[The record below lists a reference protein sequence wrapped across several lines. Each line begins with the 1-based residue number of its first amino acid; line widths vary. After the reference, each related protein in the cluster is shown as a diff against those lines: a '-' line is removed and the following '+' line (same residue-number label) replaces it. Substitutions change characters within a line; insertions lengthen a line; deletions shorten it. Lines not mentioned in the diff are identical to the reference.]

1 MTTRASASWVLV
13 AALCAGCRNGA
24 PPSSPAQAREAAY
37 RANNRGVALM
47 EQNSY
52 GEAVAAFR
60 EALTTSPALR
70 LARIN
75 LAIALFY
82 AGQPQDAAKEAD
94 EARRDYPEA
103 PQPPYLLGLIART
116 ENRPQAAAEAFARVL
131 ALDPADVGA
140 KLNLAMVHL
149 EQGQYAEVTALCRSV
164 LADEPYNATAA
175 YNVAL
180 ALNRAGDR
188 AGGARAM
195 RRFEQLRN
203 APYAVTLSQ
212 TYLEQGRYAEAIAS
226 TGTEA
231 DLVDAAPPRVTF
243 ADATDALGISIGN
256 TLASGALPPLPLAGG
271 VTLADVDADGDLDVI
286 ATRPGLTILRNDRGR
301 FLDVTAAWTLSRMPE
316 AAMGAVAGDVNND
329 DRADLVVLTGSGPR
343 VMVQEAPGQFRD
355 RTPQNF
361 SAAGL
366 ARAAALVDVDHD
378 GDLDLFVGALASPT
392 SSNHLFR
399 NNGTGTWSDVTRA
412 AGVARS
418 SAVVAVVPTDF
429 DNRRDV
435 DLITIRNGAAP
446 QVLRN
451 LRNGTFQDV
460 AREVGFAEAADFTA
474 VAAGDVNKDGFT
486 DFFLARQ
493 SGPGNWILS
502 DGRGRFRAAV
512 PLAGSDAA
520 NAALILDYDNDGLQ
534 DLVTVSVSGP
544 HLFRNTGRGWSDQ
557 RDAFSPALRRTPLPG
572 DIVTGIA
579 AGDIDLDGDTDI
591 VAHLRNGAVRVWRN
605 DGGNARKTLRVA
617 LTGRPSNHGGLGAKI
632 EVRAGSLYGR
642 IETAAS
648 TPAITPADAL
658 FGLGPRE
665 AADVVRV
672 LWPSGILQTVTPSSA
687 AGQRL
692 AIVELDRKPSS
703 CPFLYTWDGERF
715 TFVTDFMGG
724 GEMGYLESPGVRN
737 VPDPDEYVR
746 ITDRQLRERNGRY
759 ELRVTNELEEV
770 LFVDHVKLLAV
781 THPADVEVFPD
792 EGMRVRPGPSRLYAV
807 RHVRP
812 LASAVDDSGRDLL
825 PDLANV
831 DRRYA
836 DRFPLEGVR
845 GYAKAHAITMRLP
858 SRSSAARG
866 LPAVASAAAGRT
878 VLLLTGWTDY
888 AFSTDNIAAAQ
899 AGLTLTPPVLQ
910 VRDAGRGWRTVDADV
925 GVPIGRPQTLVL
937 DVTDYATQPIRLLT
951 SMRIYW
957 DRVAV
962 ADVMTSVAETTMVPA
977 VTTELRSRGFS
988 EEVSPDGRE
997 PYGYDYRRVSS
1008 ASPWKVMPGRYTREG
1023 DVAELLRTHDDRFVI
1038 SRPGD
1043 EIVLSF
1049 DAARLGPVPDGMR
1062 RTFLL
1067 YSVGYSKEMD
1077 LYSASPDVVPPI
1089 PFRAM
1094 PRYPYAWPVHY
1105 PHDADLDRFHTRLVG
1120 RPFPALNVRPAER

>member
-1 MTTRASASWVLV
+1 MTARAPAFWLLV

-24 PPSSPAQAREAAY
+24 PPQATQSPSAAQTREAAY

-47 EQNSY
+47 EQSSY
-52 GEAVAAFR
+52 GGAVAAFR

-82 AGQPQDAAKEAD
+82 AGQPQDAAKEAA

-103 PQPPYLLGLIART
+103 PQPLYLLGLIARA
-116 ENRPQAAAEAFARVL
+116 ENQPQAAADAFTRVL
-131 ALDPADVGA
+131 AFDTSDVGA
-140 KLNLAMVHL
+140 KLNLAMIHL
-149 EQGQYAEVTALCRSV
+149 EQGRYAEAAALCRAV

-175 YNVAL
+175 YNLAL

-188 AGGARAM
+188 AESARAM
-195 RRFEQLRN
+195 RQFEQLRN

-226 TGTEA
+226 TGAEP
-231 DLVDAAPPRVTF
+231 DLVDVSSPRVTF
-243 ADATDALGISIGN
+243 VDASDAIDIRTGGERTAD
-256 TLASGALPPLPLAGG
+256 ALPPLPLAGG

-286 ATRPGLTILRNDRGR
+286 AAGPGLTVLRNDRGR
-301 FLDVTAAWTLSRMPE
+301 LLDATADMGLSGTP
-316 AAMGAVAGDVNND
+316 AASMGAVAADVNND
-329 DRADLVVLTGSGPR
+329 DRPDLVLLTSTGPR
-343 VMVQEAPGQFRD
+343 LFMQESPGLFRD
-355 RTPQNF
+355 RTPRSF
-361 SAAGL
+361 SAAGPS
-366 ARAAALVDVDHD
+366 RAATLVDVDHD
-378 GDLDLFVGALASPT
+378 GDLDLFVGALAFPASA
-392 SSNHLFR
+392 NHLFR
-399 NNGTGTWSDVTRA
+399 NNGNGTWIDVARD

-418 SAVVAVVPTDF
+418 SAVVAVLPTDF

-435 DLITIRNGAAP
+435 DLITIRPSAAP
-446 QVLRN
+446 QVFRN
-451 LRNGTFQDV
+451 MRNGTFQDV
-460 AREVGFAEAADFTA
+460 ARDVGFTEAGDVTA
-474 VAAGDVNKDGFT
+474 AAAGDVNKDGFT
-486 DFFLARQ
+486 DVFLARQ
-493 SGPGNWILS
+493 SGPGTWVLS

-520 NAALILDYDNDGLQ
+520 NAALMLDYDNDGLQ
-534 DLVTVSVSGP
+534 DLMTVAASGP
-544 HLFRNTGRGWSDQ
+544 HLFRSTGRGWSDQ
-557 RDAFSPALRRTPLPG
+557 SGAFSSALRQTPRPG
-572 DIVTGIA
+572 DLVTGLA
-579 AGDIDLDGDTDI
+579 AGDLDLDGDTDI
-591 VAHLRNGAVRVWRN
+591 VAHLHNGQVRVWRN
-605 DGGNARKTLRVA
+605 DGGNAGRTLRVA
-617 LTGRPSNHGGLGAKI
+617 LTGRPSNHGGLGAEI

-642 IETAAS
+642 IETTAS
-648 TPAITPADAL
+648 TPALAPADAL
-658 FGLGPRE
+658 FGLGPRD

-672 LWPSGILQTVTPSSA
+672 LWPSGILQTVTPSGA
-687 AGQRL
+687 AGQRI
-692 AIVELDRKPSS
+692 AIQELDRKPSS

-770 LFVDHVKLLAV
+770 LFVDDLKLLAV

-792 EGMRVRPGPSRLYAV
+792 EGMRVRTGSSRLYAV

-825 PDLANV
+825 PDLADV

-836 DRFPLEGVR
+836 GGFPLERIR
-845 GYAKAHAITMRLP
+845 GYAREHTLSMRVP
-858 SRSSAARG
+858 SSAANDDRM
-866 LPAVASAAAGRT
+866 

-888 AFSTDNIAAAQ
+888 AFSTDNVAASQ
-899 AGLTLTPPVLQ
+899 AGLTLTPPILQ
-910 VRDAGRGWRTVDADV
+910 VRDAGGRWRTVNADV

-937 DVTDYATQPIRLLT
+937 DVTDYAAQDLRLLT

-957 DRVAV
+957 DRIAV
-962 ADVMTSVAETTMVPA
+962 ADVITAAAQTTAVPA
-977 VTTELRSRGFS
+977 ITTDLHWRGFS
-988 EEVSPDGRE
+988 EEGSADGRE

-1008 ASPWKVMPGRYTREG
+1008 TSPWKVMPGRYTREG
-1023 DVAELLRTHDDRFVI
+1023 DVAALLRTHDDRFVI

-1043 EIVLSF
+1043 EIALSF
-1049 DAARLGPVPDGMR
+1049 DASRLGPVPAGMR

-1067 YSVGYSKEMD
+1067 YSAGYSKEMD
-1077 LYSASPDVVPPI
+1077 LYSASPDVVTPI

-1094 PRYPYAWPVHY
+1094 PRYPYAWPVRY

-1120 RPFPALNVRPAER
+1120 RSFPALSVRPTER

>member
-1 MTTRASASWVLV
+1 MITRATASWVLV

-24 PPSSPAQAREAAY
+24 PPQATRSSTPAQTREAAY
-37 RANNRGVALM
+37 SANNRGVALM

-52 GEAVAAFR
+52 AEAVAAFR
-60 EALTTSPALR
+60 EALATGPSLR

-82 AGQPQDAAKEAD
+82 TGQRQDAVKEAE
-94 EARRDYPEA
+94 EARQDYPEA

-116 ENRPQAAAEAFARVL
+116 ENQSQAAADAFTRVL

-149 EQGQYAEVTALCRSV
+149 EQGQYADVTALCHSV

-175 YNVAL
+175 YNLAL

-212 TYLEQGRYAEAIAS
+212 AYGEQGRYAEAVAS
-226 TGTEA
+226 TGAEA
-231 DLVDAAPPRVTF
+231 DLVDAAPARVTF
-243 ADATDALGISIGN
+243 ADATDTLGIRRGN
-256 TLASGALPPLPLAGG
+256 ERAADPPPPLPLAGG
-271 VTLADVDADGDLDVI
+271 VTLADVDMDGDLDVI
-286 ATRPGLTILRNDRGR
+286 AAGPGLTVLRNDSGR
-301 FLDVTAAWTLSRMPE
+301 FLDATADMGLSGMP
-316 AAMGAVAGDVNND
+316 AASTGAVAADVNND
-329 DRADLVVLTGSGPR
+329 DRTDLVLLTSTGPR
-343 VMVQEAPGQFRD
+343 LFMQETSGRFRN

-361 SAAGL
+361 SAAGS

-378 GDLDLFVGALASPT
+378 GDLDLFVGALAFPM

-399 NNGTGTWSDVTRA
+399 NNGNGTWSDVARA

-435 DLITIRNGAAP
+435 DLITIQNAAAP

-460 AREVGFAEAADFTA
+460 AREVGFSAGGDFTA
-474 VAAGDVNKDGFT
+474 AAAADINKDGFT
-486 DFFLARQ
+486 DFFLAGR
-493 SGPGNWILS
+493 SGPGSWILS

-520 NAALILDYDNDGLQ
+520 NAALILDYDNDGVQ

-557 RDAFSPALRRTPLPG
+557 SAAFSPILRQTPQPGAL
-572 DIVTGIA
+572 VTGIA
-579 AGDIDLDGDTDI
+579 AGDLDLDGDTDI
-591 VAHLRNGAVRVWRN
+591 VAHLQNGDVRVWRN
-605 DGGNARKTLRVA
+605 DGGNERRALRVA
-617 LTGRPSNHGGLGAKI
+617 LTGRPSNHGGVGARV
-632 EVRAGSLYGR
+632 EVRAGSLYSR
-642 IETAAS
+642 IERTAS
-648 TPAITPADAL
+648 TPALTPADVL
-658 FGLGPRE
+658 FGLGPRA

-672 LWPSGILQTVTPSSA
+672 LWPSGILQTLTPPA
-687 AGQRL
+687 ADRPM

-724 GEMGYLESPGVRN
+724 GEMGYLESPGVHN

-770 LFVDHVKLLAV
+770 LFVDDLKLLAM

-792 EGMRVRPGPSRLYAV
+792 EGMRVRPRPFKLYAV

-812 LASAVDDSGRDLL
+812 LARAVDDTGRDLL
-825 PDLANV
+825 PDLADV

-836 DRFPLEGVR
+836 GGFPLEAIR
-845 GYAKAHAITMRLP
+845 GYAREHAISMRVP
-858 SRSSAARG
+858 PRSG
-866 LPAVASAAAGRT
+866 ASDDRI

-888 AFSTDNIAAAQ
+888 AFSTDNVAASQ
-899 AGLTLTPPVLQ
+899 AGLTLSPPVLQ
-910 VRDAGRGWRTVDADV
+910 TRDAGGRWRTVNADV

-937 DVTDYATQPIRLLT
+937 DVTGYAAQEIRLLT

-957 DRVAV
+957 DRIAV
-962 ADVMTSVAETTMVPA
+962 ADVITSAAETTPVPA
-977 VTTELRSRGFS
+977 LTMELRGRGFS
-988 EEVSPDGRE
+988 EEVSPDGHE

-1008 ASPWKVMPGRYTREG
+1008 TSPWKVMPGRYTREG
-1023 DVAELLRTHDDRFVI
+1023 DVAELLQTHDDRFVI

-1049 DAARLGPVPDGMR
+1049 DASRLGPVPAGMR

-1067 YSVGYSKEMD
+1067 YSAGYSKEMD

-1094 PRYPYAWPVHY
+1094 PRYPYVWPVHY
-1105 PHDADLDRFHTRLVG
+1105 PHDADLDGFHTRVVG
-1120 RPFPALNVRPAER
+1120 RSFPALNVREKER